1 MQNSKS
7 EYFVYIAVLFFPI
20 QILQIPVRTTN
31 IDLSSIIILFVFL
44 YAFLTSRIKE
54 NKSFFIFFCFFV
66 LFYTFIFIY
75 SSAPVPRFISSLI
88 WISLAIY
95 LILGNQLIIL
105 NFFTIEKLIKFSML
119 IAALMCWYQY
129 FFVIG
134 PSNYNLGVKL
144 RSMALFMEPSYAGL
158 ALYSTSIAYLSSY
171 LFIEKKNY
179 DLIFAIFYFLTGVLT
194 LAMHV
199 ITFFLVLSILV
210 YYFLKLNFSFKL
222 ILKFCVVLMIISLFL
237 FFLAS
242 VIDIKFIEI
251 FSDHLKKRNIFDLDN
266 ASLSLLAWLMGLE
279 QTIASLDKNIIFGFG
294 AGLGSTGEFEFD
306 SISRDKLNLYN
317 AGDLTL
323 KDAYSLLFRLT
334 IEIGFIFTIFFIIYL
349 FLRVVNFFQHINNK
363 KNLNYLFTFVFSL
376 SIIGGSLLKEPNF
389 ARSSLII
396 ALTLFCC
403 VPRNFS
409 NVS

>member
-7 EYFVYIAVLFFPI
+7 EYFVYIAVLIFPI
-20 QILQIPVRTTN
+20 QVLQIPVRTTN

-75 SSAPVPRFISSLI
+75 SSAPVPRFFSSFI

-134 PSNYNLGVKL
+134 PKNYNLGVKL

-199 ITFFLVLSILV
+199 ITFFLVLSIIV

-222 ILKFCVVLMIISLFL
+222 ILKFCVVLMIVSLFL

-279 QTIASLDKNIIFGFG
+279 QTIASLDKNIIK
-294 AGLGSTGEFEFD
+294 STRMQIL
-306 SISRDKLNLYN
+306 S
-317 AGDLTL
+317 
-323 KDAYSLLFRLT
+323 FR
-334 IEIGFIFTIFFIIYL
+334 FF
-349 FLRVVNFFQHINNK
+349 
-363 KNLNYLFTFVFSL
+363 
-376 SIIGGSLLKEPNF
+376 
-389 ARSSLII
+389 
-396 ALTLFCC
+396 
-403 VPRNFS
+403 
-409 NVS
+409 